1 MKKILFAFF
10 IVFLI
15 PTSVLA
21 VNFGT
26 YKTET
31 DYGLIDGF
39 KWNFFNRDKD
49 APLVQLKSETKEE
62 KARLEKEKD
71 KPKQKLSD
79 QDEIQMYRFM
89 LEDTVIY

>member
-1 MKKILFAFF
+1 MKNTTILLFF
-10 IVFLI
+10 LLVS
-15 PTSVLA
+15 PVWA

-39 KWNFFNRDKD
+39 KWNFFNKDKD

-62 KARLEKEKD
+62 IERLEKEKS
-71 KPKQKLSD
+71 KPKQE
-79 QDEIQMYRFM
+79 QDEIQMYKFM
-89 LEDTVIY
+89 LDNVNVF